1 MSRMW
6 KSWTRLALA
15 FGVLVTIGDADIARA
30 QITTSA
36 TISGTITDS
45 SGAVVAEAAVTATN
59 LATKTAASTRS
70 NTDGTFVLPGL
81 PVGTYSVTVS
91 KDGFE
96 TSDINGL
103 ELHPATVS
111 TVDVVLKVGSTLTK
125 VTVEASAVQVQTNS
139 SEVAGVVA
147 GGQAATL
154 PINGRNFQSLSALM
168 PGVTNL
174 QPGVGFGQ
182 GADEQSN
189 AMSINGMGPSGSLYL
204 LDGIWNI
211 DAGAMN
217 NLSITPNPDTIQEV
231 RILQNNFGVQYSL
244 MGASVVVLQTKSG
257 TSTFHGSAYDYF
269 RNSAMD
275 SRNFFSPTTSP
286 VKANIFGYTFG
297 GPFYIPN
304 HFNTNKNK
312 AYFFW
317 SEQWVRK
324 DVPNVIQGA
333 TPTAAARQGNE
344 SYLCSAFD
352 SNGLCTAAALAAG
365 GVQIVNP
372 TTGNPFPFNQ
382 IPQSMI
388 QPGSLAIMNAL
399 MSLPNNPAGGFLNYI
414 NVLPKI
420 SKQRDDEIKGDYN
433 FSDRLRLMAE
443 YLDEHQS
450 LNSPTMDWLGSPFST
465 NNWRDDSDNQIAQIQ
480 LTQMLTPNIVNIT
493 SVATSLYIDAYLV
506 GGLAER
512 SQVSGFNE
520 VLPYSG
526 GFGTDRLPEIDIAG
540 GYPSIGIPAIF
551 PLSHASDLEDTLT
564 DDLSWLKG
572 AHYVQAG
579 GTILFGTKRQTDFSA
594 SNGDWFFSGQ
604 FTGDSISDFLLGDA
618 ASLYQVSSQTR
629 PYPQY
634 VLLSPYIQDRWKINR
649 HWTVTAGLRYL
660 YEPVPH
666 AQHAYVSIFD
676 PSRYAP
682 THAPIVN
689 PDGTITATPTYDPLN
704 GLVIN
709 GVNGIPPNFTSKHQ
723 NFWAPSL
730 GFAWDV
736 FGNGLTSLRGG
747 YQLTYTRVP
756 NGGDCS
762 YFCSNNPPFVQ
773 SITLITPSFPQA
785 VGGSAAPL
793 GAPSIYSQDPN
804 LQPSRVQNYSLT
816 LEHRFGNNWLASMAW
831 AGNWAQHVGTY
842 YNMNQ
847 PLQDPPYD
855 FNPIINTGTV
865 FPYLYSPYQGYG
877 SITTNVSN
885 GNLRWNAL
893 ELGLRHP
900 VGHNLFLTA
909 AYTWQHSLAD
919 TRGYLFFENATGIQD
934 VYHPGND
941 YGSSNINVPQ
951 VFSVS
956 AVWNLPWYRHAGGIR
971 QVALGGWQFS
981 DITTIQSG
989 FSHDAGLS
997 ISNPGL
1003 AIRPDKVPGESIKG
1017 PKTIAEW
1024 FNTNAFTSPAY
1035 GYFGNAGPGTILG
1048 PGTINFD
1055 MALYKDFHIG
1065 EHLTTQLRGEFFNAF
1080 NHANFNGISTSVG
1093 SGAYGQ
1099 IVGAADPRIVELA
1112 LRIQF

>member
-1 MSRMW
+1 MLRVW
-6 KSWTRLALA
+6 KSGTRCALA
-15 FGVLVTIGDADIARA
+15 FAVLISIGVVDAARA
-30 QITTSA
+30 QINSSA
-36 TISGTITDS
+36 TINGTVTDTT
-45 SGAVVAEAAVTATN
+45 GAVITGATIMVKN
-59 LATKTAASTRS
+59 SDTNTVVSTRT
-70 NTDGTFVLPGL
+70 NAEGTFALPGL

-91 KDGFE
+91 KEGFQ
-96 TSDINGL
+96 TSDTTSL
-103 ELHPATVS
+103 ELHPATVTS
-111 TVDVVLKVGSTLTK
+111 INVMLKVGSTSSK
-125 VTVEASAVQVQTNS
+125 VTVEANAVQVQTS
-139 SEVAGVVA
+139 TSEIAGVVA
-147 GGQAATL
+147 GAQAAAL

-231 RILQNNFGVQYSL
+231 RVLQNNFGVQYSL
-244 MGASVVVLQTKSG
+244 MGANVVMLQTKSG
-257 TSTFHGSAYDYF
+257 TSSFHGSAYDYF
-269 RNSAMD
+269 RNDALD
-275 SRNFFSPTTSP
+275 ARNDLSPTVSP
-286 VKANIFGYTFG
+286 LKANIFGYTFG
-297 GPFYIPN
+297 GPFFIPN
-304 HFNTNKNK
+304 HFNTKKDK

-333 TPTAAARQGNE
+333 TPTAAARKGDE
-344 SYLCSAFD
+344 SYLCSAYD

-365 GVQIVNP
+365 GVQLVNP
-372 TTGNPFPFNQ
+372 ATGNPFTYNQ
-382 IPQSMI
+382 IPQTLI

-399 MSLPNNPAGGFLNYI
+399 MSLPNNPGGGFLNYI
-414 NVLPKI
+414 NVQPKVTH
-420 SKQRDDEIKGDYN
+420 QRDDEIKGDYH

-480 LTQMLTPNIVNIT
+480 LTQMLTPRVVNIT
-493 SVATSLYIDAYLV
+493 SVATSSYIDAYLV
-506 GGLAER
+506 GGLAYR
-512 SQVSGFNE
+512 NQVPGFNE

-551 PLSHASDLEDTLT
+551 PLSHASDLENTLT

-579 GTILFGTKRQTDFSA
+579 ATILFGTKRQTDFSA

-604 FTGDSISDFLLGDA
+604 FTGDPISDFLLGDA

-634 VLLSPYIQDRWKINR
+634 VLVSPYIQDHWKINR
-649 HWTVTAGLRYL
+649 HWTLTAGLRYL
-660 YEPVPH
+660 FEPVPH

-676 PSRYAP
+676 PSRYNPA
-682 THAPIVN
+682 HAPIVN
-689 PDGTITATPTYDPLN
+689 QDGTITPTPTYDPLN
-704 GLVIN
+704 GIVIN
-709 GVNGIPPNFTSKHQ
+709 GVSGIPSNFTTKHQ
-723 NFWAPSL
+723 NFLAPAI

-736 FGNGLTSLRGG
+736 FGNGSTSLRGG
-747 YQLTYTRVP
+747 YQITYTRVP

-785 VGGSAAPL
+785 AGGMAAPL
-793 GAPSIYSQDPN
+793 GAPSLYSQDPN
-804 LQPSRVQNYSLT
+804 LQPSRVQNYSLS
-816 LEHRFGNNWLASMAW
+816 LDHRFGSNWLASMAY

-847 PLQDPPYD
+847 PLADPPYD

-865 FPYLYSPYQGYG
+865 FPYVYSPYQGYA
-877 SITTNVSN
+877 SITTNVAN
-885 GNLRWNAL
+885 GNLRWNAM
-893 ELGLRHP
+893 ELSLRHP
-900 VGHNLFLTA
+900 AGHNLFFTA
-909 AYTWQHSLAD
+909 SYTWQHSLSD

-934 VYHPGND
+934 IHHPGND

-956 AVWNLPWYRHAGGIR
+956 AVWNLPWYRHAHGIR
-971 QVALGGWQFS
+971 ELALGGWQFS

-989 FSHDAGLS
+989 FSLDPGLS

-1003 AIRPDKVPGESIKG
+1003 AIRPDKVSGTSISG
-1017 PKTIAEW
+1017 PKTRSEW
-1024 FNTNAFTSPAY
+1024 FNTNAFTAPAY
-1035 GYFGNAGPGTILG
+1035 GYFGNAGPGSILG
-1048 PGTINFD
+1048 PGTVNFD
-1055 MALYKDFHIG
+1055 MALYKDFHLG
-1065 EHLTTQLRGEFFNAF
+1065 EHVTSQLRGEFFNAF
-1080 NHANFNGISTSVG
+1080 NHANYNGISTSLG

-1099 IVGAADPRIVELA
+1099 VTSAADPRIIEIA
-1112 LRIQF
+1112 LRFQF